1 MQKTSLYK
9 IFIAIIMFWL
19 SAKINAQTIDS
30 VSIDAKV
37 KAVYTTSNDSAYS
50 FKVLYEAINES
61 QKIGYKNGEVAAMQL
76 LGYLYIEYG
85 KMDSAK
91 FYLFKSHELAKLI
104 SNQGTIAQNYR
115 LLAIYYESNDKFDEA
130 LDLLFK
136 SVLIRK
142 KMNDLKG
149 EYGTYISIGVIY
161 QRLFQNSK
169 AIEYYKKAA
178 SYFESIDNESAAT
191 SVYSNLAAVYNRM
204 GQIDSAIY
212 LLKKVIVHKTK
223 MGDKLSLAKAYHNI
237 AVSYSHIGQYS
248 VAENYFFKSLAAA
261 GGGVNN
267 FQNANDYS
275 MLGELYTKMNKLA
288 EAEKYFL
295 ICEKMQKNINDLEG
309 IADTYD
315 NLRMLYEQKKDFKK
329 AIFYR
334 SSHTRIKDSLDY
346 AKGKSL
352 ISEIE
357 TKYKTQEK
365 EQENLI
371 LKAENKL
378 LESETKYN
386 NYMAFGLFL
395 LLVVSLILSYN
406 LKVIR
411 VSKNKLQHHNE
422 VIASQSRELT
432 NQNHNLEHLIEE
444 NHVLMGVLAHDLRSP
459 FAKIAG
465 LANILEDETDPAEQ
479 KAYID
484 LISGICKESLQLIQD
499 TIQVSELFYNKN
511 VEANSKMESFY
522 PAELLV
528 NILKGFKAVANEK
541 SIDIEVVNTIE
552 NLSIYNSKEF
562 LNRVLDNLLSN
573 AIKFSPRNSK
583 IVFSATQTAQHLVFS
598 VKDNGPGFSDKDKEQ
613 LFMRFKKLSARPTA
627 NEASSGLGLFI
638 VKQLTTL
645 MHGDIQ
651 VISEFGKGSE
661 FVLTIPL
668 QISAEA

>member
-1 MQKTSLYK
+1 
-9 IFIAIIMFWL
+9 
-19 SAKINAQTIDS
+19 
-30 VSIDAKV
+30 
-37 KAVYTTSNDSAYS
+37 
-50 FKVLYEAINES
+50 
-61 QKIGYKNGEVAAMQL
+61 
-76 LGYLYIEYG
+76 
-85 KMDSAK
+85 
-91 FYLFKSHELAKLI
+91 
-104 SNQGTIAQNYR
+104 
-115 LLAIYYESNDKFDEA
+115 
-130 LDLLFK
+130 
-136 SVLIRK
+136 
-142 KMNDLKG
+142 
-149 EYGTYISIGVIY
+149 
-161 QRLFQNSK
+161 
-169 AIEYYKKAA
+169 
-178 SYFESIDNESAAT
+178 
-191 SVYSNLAAVYNRM
+191 
-204 GQIDSAIY
+204 
-212 LLKKVIVHKTK
+212 
-223 MGDKLSLAKAYHNI
+223 
-237 AVSYSHIGQYS
+237 
-248 VAENYFFKSLAAA
+248 
-261 GGGVNN
+261 
-267 FQNANDYS
+267 